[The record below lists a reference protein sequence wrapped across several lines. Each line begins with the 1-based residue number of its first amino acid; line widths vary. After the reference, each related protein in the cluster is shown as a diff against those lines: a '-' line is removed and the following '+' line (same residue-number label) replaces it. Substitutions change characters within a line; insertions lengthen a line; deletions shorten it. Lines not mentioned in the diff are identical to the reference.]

1 MYDAGD
7 PVVVA
12 SRSSIMYPAA
22 GDSMRSTTRECE
34 CKSRKPS
41 SPSSDLGIPAAAAVV
56 LRQSS
61 TAAAPGTCCDPR
73 TRSCSAKQDAED
85 SANSQFS
92 LSGEGEQRARDVDSR
107 FGRAKKDALRCAG
120 WQAQICGRSL
130 ARSAGLARSQT
141 MEGFKLVREN
151 VRQGSLV
158 RSTKPLNP
166 ADITGSLFC
175 RCGRWEI

>member
-12 SRSSIMYPAA
+12 SRSSIKYSAA
-22 GDSMRSTTRECE
+22 GDSMRSTTRECD

-41 SPSSDLGIPAAAAVV
+41 SPSFDLGTPAAAAVV

-92 LSGEGEQRARDVDSR
+92 LSQGKESK
-107 FGRAKKDALRCAG
+107 GRA
-120 WQAQICGRSL
+120 
-130 ARSAGLARSQT
+130 T
-141 MEGFKLVREN
+141 
-151 VRQGSLV
+151 
-158 RSTKPLNP
+158 
-166 ADITGSLFC
+166 
-175 RCGRWEI
+175 